1 MILSALFLDL
11 RTAWAASSMISWL
24 SLDSAMFSRS
34 CLMPVPPVFFVPF
47 RSMILSA
54 LFLAATPSFIFSTSS
69 LTTSNSPLKSASL
82 VMSIWYLS
90 VFSTDRL
97 MPGTVSM
104 RPSYKAEIWNSLKRQ
119 AMTQAVVARDS
130 PTWSLT
136 MMGVLM
142 LVPAR
147 VWIMMSK
154 SVSSGAAELQTGT
167 RQWTSPGNFSL
178 SPSTTWLRLLSSFTS
193 TSDCFLLMSTTF
205 SLPSFMLF
213 LASTSPRNFFSWS
226 LMMSLVTAPSSAYSP
241 ILLGGLMHTGSPLTY
256 TSGSC
261 LMLNQMIGPSLG

>member
-1 MILSALFLDL
+1 
-11 RTAWAASSMISWL
+11 
-24 SLDSAMFSRS
+24 
-34 CLMPVPPVFFVPF
+34 
-47 RSMILSA
+47 MILSA

-69 LTTSNSPLKSASL
+69 LT
-82 VMSIWYLS
+82 
-90 VFSTDRL
+90 
-97 MPGTVSM
+97 
-104 RPSYKAEIWNSLKRQ
+104 RQ

-142 LVPAR
+142 LVPAS

-178 SPSTTWLRLLSSFTS
+178 RPSTTWLRLFSSFTS

-261 LMLNQMIGPSLG
+261 LMLNQMMG